1 MLYFDP
7 VTCYPNQGNKRADIR
22 YIMNYMKVLE

>member
-7 VTCYPNQGNKRADIR
+7 VTCYLNQGNERAEIG
-22 YIMNYMKVLE
+22 YSMNYMKVLK

>member
-7 VTCYPNQGNKRADIR
+7 VTNYLNRADEGA
-22 YIMNYMKVLE
+22 YIGYNMNYMKVLE